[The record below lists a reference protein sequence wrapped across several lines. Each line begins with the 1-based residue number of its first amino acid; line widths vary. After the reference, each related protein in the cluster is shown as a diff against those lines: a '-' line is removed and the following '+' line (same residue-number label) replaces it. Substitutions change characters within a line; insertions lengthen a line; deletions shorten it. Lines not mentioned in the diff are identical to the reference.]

1 MHNPCTTQGQ
11 TVLQRSLPRP
21 YRYLN
26 VLGMMG
32 MLCLSACQKDNN
44 EDEIYP
50 SLITEFADL
59 HTDQNGTGWIF
70 NTDKGKTYVLSNPQ
84 KGLKAKA
91 IYRVMC
97 GYVPDP
103 IGRGAYLCRRIYSG
117 ECHDA
122 AHRTTVYVQ
131 GRPNTSSKHLES
143 RKVSQPE
150 LSPQNTRRH
159 TRMGIPH
166 RLHYGIGYR
175 TYVPPFASS
184 SAARR
189 STLLL
194 HYGICQ
200 YLIRGVGKLFCWRQY
215 YVMHLNIQWPPEMG
229 ICLLTGYTG
238 NKKAKAK
245 PKQQ

>member
-11 TVLQRSLPRP
+11 TVLQRFLPRP

-97 GYVPDP
+97 GYVPTTQSAGEHTYADVYTLESVTMLPTVQPCTYKEDP
-103 IGRGAYLCRRIYSG
+103 IRAVSIWKAGRYLNLNLAPKTQGGTHEWGYHTDSITASATGHTYHLSLHHRQLDDPPSYSI
-117 ECHDA
+117 
-122 AHRTTVYVQ
+122 TVYA
-131 GRPNTSSKHLES
+131 SILLEELGNFS
-143 RKVSQPE
+143 AGDSITLCTLTFNGLRKWE
-150 LSPQNTRRH
+150 
-159 TRMGIPH
+159 
-166 RLHYGIGYR
+166 
-175 TYVPPFASS
+175 FA
-184 SAARR
+184 
-189 STLLL
+189 
-194 HYGICQ
+194 Y
-200 YLIRGVGKLFCWRQY
+200 
-215 YVMHLNIQWPPEMG
+215 
-229 ICLLTGYTG
+229 
-238 NKKAKAK
+238 
-245 PKQQ
+245 